1 MKKIFFCLLAISLS
15 ACASQPAASVEI
27 QTSTDAPVPTAISN
41 SPTQAPAPLP
51 PTKEAS
57 LSFEISSPAFTNGQ
71 PIPSDFSCD
80 GNDSSPAL
88 AWTEPPSGT
97 QSFAL
102 IMDDPDAPMGT
113 WVHWVI
119 FNIPASARG
128 LAESMPTD
136 SQLSDGSVQGKTS
149 AGSNGY
155 HGPCPP
161 SGTHRYFF
169 KLYALDT
176 ILSLTA
182 KADKKELLA
191 AMEGH
196 VLANAELMGTF
207 KH

>member
-1 MKKIFFCLLAISLS
+1 MA
-15 ACASQPAASVEI
+15 
-27 QTSTDAPVPTAISN
+27 
-41 SPTQAPAPLP
+41 
-51 PTKEAS
+51 
-57 LSFEISSPAFTNGQ
+57 FEISSPAFKKGQ
-71 PIPSDFSCD
+71 PIPAKFSCD
-80 GNDSSPAL
+80 GNDVSPAL
-88 AWTEPPSGT
+88 VWTDPLAGT

-119 FNIPASARG
+119 FNIPASTRG
-128 LAESMPTD
+128 LTESMPTD
-136 SQLSDGSVQGKTS
+136 PKLSDGSLQGKTS

-176 ILSLTA
+176 MLPLYADT
-182 KADKKELLA
+182 DKKGLLK

-196 VLANAELMGTF
+196 ILANVELMGTF
-207 KH
+207 SH